1 MIRLVLLTVAL
12 SVSAAAAQAPQ
23 PEPKISAAASQLPQ
37 PEPKIAAAASKMER
51 RAVPHTV
58 TFANGV
64 RSTMDVQFWAP
75 VGYRPL
81 TLDIYLPPATV
92 PRPKAGYPL
101 VVQIHGGGWMIGDKR
116 LSGPF
121 VDWPS
126 VLASLAATGYVV
138 AAVDYR
144 LSSEAQF
151 PVQAQDVKAS
161 IRWLRLNASKYGI
174 DSSRVIAW
182 GESAGAH
189 LAALAAVTCG
199 ARDLLPKESTNPFG
213 IIADVVTKNA
223 SECVQG
229 AVAWFGVF
237 DMTTIQAQARE
248 VHALSRDER
257 DAPEWR
263 FLGCFSTQCRASQLT
278 SASPISYVDKNDPP
292 MLLIVGDA
300 DVTVPPEQT
309 MQMAEKLD
317 LVGVKHELLVLPG
330 VRHELLGKTPDQTR
344 QANLKALSATFEFID
359 DVIGTPITPGSTP
372 AAPGTPANSG
382 ASPSPS
388 PARSR

>member
-1 MIRLVLLTVAL
+1 MKRLLLVLLAL
-12 SVSAAAAQAPQ
+12 SVSAAAAA
-23 PEPKISAAASQLPQ
+23 QLPQ
-37 PEPKIAAAASKMER
+37 PEPKIAAAASKMPR
-51 RAVPHTV
+51 QTVAHTV

-64 RSTMDVQFWAP
+64 RSTLDVEFWAP

-92 PRPKAGYPL
+92 PRPKSGFPL

-161 IRWLRLNASKYGI
+161 IRWLRLNAAKYGI
-174 DSSRVIAW
+174 DRNRAIAW

-189 LAALAAVTCG
+189 LAALTAVSCG
-199 ARDLLPKESTNPFG
+199 SRYLEPKEPSNPFG
-213 IIADVVTKNA
+213 YVSDVTSKNA
-223 SECVQG
+223 SDCVQG
-229 AVAWFGVF
+229 GIAWFGVF

-248 VHALSRDER
+248 VRALSRDER

-263 FLGCFSTQCRASQLT
+263 LLGCFATQCRASHLAA
-278 SASPISYVDKNDPP
+278 ASPVTYVDKRDPP

-300 DVTVPPEQT
+300 DTTVPAEQT
-309 MQMAEKLD
+309 LQMADKLD
-317 LVGVKHELLVLPG
+317 AMGVRNELLVLPG
-330 VRHELLGKTPDQTR
+330 VRHELLGKTPEATR
-344 QANLKALSATFEFID
+344 EANLKALAATFQFID
-359 DVIGTPITPGSTP
+359 DIIGQPP
-372 AAPGTPANSG
+372 
-382 ASPSPS
+382 
-388 PARSR
+388 RR

>member
-1 MIRLVLLTVAL
+1 MTRVLAVVLAMTASVVA
-12 SVSAAAAQAPQ
+12 AP
-23 PEPKISAAASQLPQ
+23 QLPQ
-37 PEPKIAAAASKMER
+37 PEPKIAAAATKMDR
-51 RAVPHTV
+51 RTVPHTM
-58 TFANGV
+58 TFTNGV

-81 TLDIYLPPATV
+81 TLDIYVPPAST
-92 PRPKAGYPL
+92 PRPRSGFPL

-126 VLASLAATGYVV
+126 VLASLSATGYVV

-151 PVQAQDVKAS
+151 PVQVQDVKAS

-174 DSSRVIAW
+174 DRSRVVAW

-189 LAALAAVTCG
+189 LAALTAVSCG
-199 ARDLLPKESTNPFG
+199 SSLLAPKEPSNPFG
-213 IIADVVTKNA
+213 IVADVTSKNA
-223 SECVQG
+223 SDCVQG
-229 AVAWFGVF
+229 GIAWFGIF

-248 VHALSRDER
+248 IHALSRDER

-263 FLGCFSTQCRASQLT
+263 LLGCFATQCRPAQLAA
-278 SASPISYVDKNDPP
+278 ASPITYVDKKDPP

-300 DVTVPPEQT
+300 DTTVPAEQT
-309 MQMAEKLD
+309 LAMAAKLEA
-317 LVGVKHELLVLPG
+317 VGVKHEVRVLPG
-330 VRHELLGKTPDQTR
+330 VRHEFLGKTADQTR
-344 QANLKALSATFEFID
+344 DANLKALAATFQFID
-359 DVIGTPITPGSTP
+359 DVIGTP
-372 AAPGTPANSG
+372 
-382 ASPSPS
+382 AS
-388 PARSR
+388 RR

>member
-1 MIRLVLLTVAL
+1 MRRALLVLSLM
-12 SVSAAAAQAPQ
+12 SGSAVAAAQLSQ
-23 PEPKISAAASQLPQ
+23 TDPKIPPA
-37 PEPKIAAAASKMER
+37 EPKIAAAASKMDR
-51 RAVPHTV
+51 RTVPHTV

-64 RSTMDVQFWAP
+64 LSTLDVQFWAP

-81 TLDIYLPPATV
+81 TLDIYLPPASV
-92 PRPKAGYPL
+92 PKPKAGFPL

-126 VLASLAATGYVV
+126 VLASLSATGYVV

-161 IRWLRLNASKYGI
+161 IRWLRLNAAKYGI
-174 DSSRVIAW
+174 DPRRVVAW

-189 LAALAAVTCG
+189 LAALAAVSCG
-199 ARDLLPKESTNPFG
+199 AGLLEPKESSNPFG
-213 IIADVVTKNA
+213 LVSDVTTKNA
-223 SECVQG
+223 SDCVQG
-229 AVAWFGVF
+229 GVAWFGVF

-248 VHALSRDER
+248 VRAMSRDER

-263 FLGCFSTQCRASQLT
+263 LLGCFATQCRPAQLAA
-278 SASPISYVDKNDPP
+278 ASPISYVDKKDPP

-300 DVTVPPEQT
+300 DKTVPSEQSL
-309 MQMAEKLD
+309 QMDERLESF
-317 LVGVKHELLVLPG
+317 GVRHELLVLPG
-330 VRHELLGKTPDQTR
+330 VNHEFLGKTPQATR
-344 QANLKALSATFEFID
+344 EANLKALAATFEFID
-359 DVIGTPITPGSTP
+359 SVIGPSPVPRGSDTSTRGP
-372 AAPGTPANSG
+372 DKVGGTPN
-382 ASPSPS
+382 
-388 PARSR
+388 

>member
-1 MIRLVLLTVAL
+1 VGHKPDRMKRALLVL
-12 SVSAAAAQAPQ
+12 SVMSGSAVAAAQLPQ
-23 PEPKISAAASQLPQ
+23 SEPKIPQ
-37 PEPKIAAAASKMER
+37 PEPKIAAAASKMDR
-51 RAVPHTV
+51 RTVPHTV

-64 RSTMDVQFWAP
+64 LSTLDVQFWAP

-81 TLDIYLPPATV
+81 TLDIYLPPASV
-92 PRPKAGYPL
+92 PKPKSGFPL

-126 VLASLAATGYVV
+126 VLASLSATGYVV

-161 IRWLRLNASKYGI
+161 IRWLRLNAAKYGI
-174 DSSRVIAW
+174 DPRRVVAW

-189 LAALAAVTCG
+189 LAALAAVSCG
-199 ARDLLPKESTNPFG
+199 AGLLEPKESSNPFG
-213 IIADVVTKNA
+213 LVSDVTTKNA
-223 SECVQG
+223 SDCVQG
-229 AVAWFGVF
+229 GVAWFGVF

-248 VHALSRDER
+248 VRAMSRDER

-263 FLGCFSTQCRASQLT
+263 LLGCFATQCRPAQLAA
-278 SASPISYVDKNDPP
+278 ASPISYVDKKDPP

-300 DVTVPPEQT
+300 DRTVPSEQSL
-309 MQMAEKLD
+309 QMDERLESF
-317 LVGVKHELLVLPG
+317 GVRHELLVLPG
-330 VRHELLGKTPDQTR
+330 VNHEFLGKTPQATR
-344 QANLKALSATFEFID
+344 EANLKALAATFEFID
-359 DVIGTPITPGSTP
+359 SVIGPSPLPRGSDTSTRGP
-372 AAPGTPANSG
+372 DKVGGTPN
-382 ASPSPS
+382 
-388 PARSR
+388 

>member
-1 MIRLVLLTVAL
+1 MKRVLLVVMAL
-12 SVSAAAAQAPQ
+12 GFSAVAAA
-23 PEPKISAAASQLPQ
+23 QLPQ

-51 RAVPHTV
+51 RTVPHTM

-81 TLDIYLPPATV
+81 TLDIYLPPASV
-92 PRPKAGYPL
+92 PKPKNGFPL

-174 DSSRVIAW
+174 DRTRVVAW

-189 LAALAAVTCG
+189 LAALAAVSCG
-199 ARDLLPKESTNPFG
+199 DRQLEPKEASNPFG
-213 IIADVVTKNA
+213 LVADVTSKNA
-223 SECVQG
+223 SDCVQG
-229 AVAWFGVF
+229 GIAWFGIF

-248 VHALSRDER
+248 THALSRDER

-263 FLGCFSTQCRASQLT
+263 LLGCFATQCRPAQLAA
-278 SASPISYVDKNDPP
+278 ASPITYVDKNDPP
-292 MLLIVGDA
+292 MLLIVGTA
-300 DVTVPPEQT
+300 DTTVPAEQT
-309 MQMAEKLD
+309 MQMAEKLEAA
-317 LVGVKHELLVLPG
+317 GVKHELLVLPG
-330 VRHELLGKTPDQTR
+330 VRHEFLGKTAEATR
-344 QANLKALSATFEFID
+344 EANLKALGATFQFID
-359 DVIGTPITPGSTP
+359 DIIGTPRT
-372 AAPGTPANSG
+372 
-382 ASPSPS
+382 
-388 PARSR
+388 R

>member
-1 MIRLVLLTVAL
+1 VIRVLVAALVTSATV
-12 SVSAAAAQAPQ
+12 AAAQA
-23 PEPKISAAASQLPQ
+23 QLPD
-37 PEPKIAAAASKMER
+37 PEPKIAAAASKMGR
-51 RAVPHTV
+51 KAAPHEV

-64 RSTMDVQFWAP
+64 RSTMDLPFWAP

-81 TLDIYLPPATV
+81 TLDVYLPPASV
-92 PRPKAGYPL
+92 PRPKAGFPL

-116 LSGPF
+116 ISGPF

-151 PVQAQDVKAS
+151 PVQAQDVKAA

-174 DSSRVIAW
+174 DRTRVVTW

-189 LAALAAVTCG
+189 LAALAAVSCG
-199 ARDLLPKESTNPFG
+199 ADLLEPKEPTNIFNLVS
-213 IIADVVTKNA
+213 DVTTKNA
-223 SECVQG
+223 SDCVQG
-229 AVAWFGVF
+229 GIAWFGVF

-248 VHALSRDER
+248 VRALSRDER

-263 FLGCFSTQCRASQLT
+263 LLGCFATQCRPAQLAA
-278 SASPISYVDKNDPP
+278 ASPITYVDRRDPP

-300 DVTVPPEQT
+300 DKTVPMEQT
-309 MQMAEKLD
+309 LQMAERLD
-317 LVGVKHELLVLPG
+317 SAGVKNQVLVLPG
-330 VRHELLGKTPDQTR
+330 VTHEFLGKTPEATR
-344 QANLKALSATFEFID
+344 QANLKALAATFQFID
-359 DVIGTPITPGSTP
+359 DIIGTTSRAADKVPATSTDNSEP
-372 AAPGTPANSG
+372 DKTGRTRNAAAN
-382 ASPSPS
+382 
-388 PARSR
+388 